1 MASDILMTPNLAHC
15 CLMTSCIIFVCWL
28 SKPIKAD
35 YSHLQ
40 CSCLLSPLPS
50 LIQQGNHLIC
60 QIFTV
65 PQNLSKIHHNP
76 SVGLR
81 KDPFWKIITQSVLNI
96 FFILMYE
103 KDQVL
108 LILFWEQFTD
118 VNGVRYEC
126 RHQATTFGYKV
137 LLKLLENDPT

>member
-40 CSCLLSPLPS
+40 CSCLLSPLLS

-81 KDPFWKIITQSVLNI
+81 KDLFWKKIAQSVLNI
-96 FFILMYE
+96 FFILMFKKE
-103 KDQVL
+103 QVL
-108 LILFWEQFTD
+108 HFLYLFCEQFTD
-118 VNGVRYEC
+118 VSSVGMNANGVGMNADSRL
-126 RHQATTFGYKV
+126 QLLVITFF
-137 LLKLLENDPT
+137 